1 MGGLGCEGER
11 EGLSVSS
18 DMKKQGFVGDTFVV
32 AGDIQRACDITSCLF
47 LNSAENILDSN
58 ISTCTPI

>member
-18 DMKKQGFVGDTFVV
+18 DMKEQVFVGDIFVV
-32 AGDIQRACDITSCLF
+32 VGDIQ
-47 LNSAENILDSN
+47 
-58 ISTCTPI
+58 